1 VHPYVVLDVF
11 TDAPLEG
18 NQLAVFTEAAD
29 LSAELMQKVARE
41 MNLSETVFLVEP
53 DGDVQADARLRI
65 FTPVTELSFA
75 GHPTLGSA
83 FVLGRRTG
91 SNQVRLQTGAGVIS
105 LSLRREG
112 GEIVYG
118 EMEQPIPEAEPFPE
132 AEALLAA
139 LGVERAELPIELY
152 RNGPPF
158 VYVALPSEQA
168 VAAVRPDIRALEALG
183 EIGVNCF
190 AVTGARVKTRMFGP
204 ALGVIE
210 DPATGSAAGPLA
222 VHLVRHGRVQYGDAI
237 EISQGAEIGR
247 PSVLRARVEG
257 ASQRIEHVLVGGS
270 AVLVARGEYRL
281 Q

>member
-1 VHPYVVLDVF
+1 MHPYVILDVF
-11 TDAPLEG
+11 TDVPLEG
-18 NQLAVFTEAAD
+18 NQLAVFTEPAD
-29 LSAELMQKVARE
+29 LSAELMQKAARE
-41 MNLSETVFLVEP
+41 MNLSETVFLLEP
-53 DGDVQADARLRI
+53 DGNVQADARLRI
-65 FTPVTELSFA
+65 FTPVSELSFA

-83 FVLGRRTG
+83 FVLGQRTG
-91 SNQVRLQTGAGVIS
+91 SSQVRLQTGAGVIP

-118 EMEQPIPEAEPFPE
+118 EMEQPIPEPEPFPE

-139 LGVERAELPIELY
+139 LGVGRAELPVELY
-152 RNGPPF
+152 RNGPVF
-158 VYVALPSEQA
+158 VYVALPDEQA
-168 VAAVRPDIRALEALG
+168 VAALRPDIRALEALG

-190 AVTGARVKTRMFGP
+190 AVTSARVKTRMFGP

-222 VHLVRHGRVQYGDAI
+222 VHLVRHGRVQYGQEI

-257 ASQRIEHVLVGGS
+257 SARQVERVLVGGS

>member
-11 TDAPLEG
+11 TDVPLQG
-18 NQLAVFTEAAD
+18 NQLAVFTEPAE

-41 MNLSETVFLVEP
+41 MNLSETVFLLEP
-53 DGDVQADARLRI
+53 DGNVQADARLRI
-65 FTPVTELSFA
+65 FTPVSELPFA

-83 FVLGRRTG
+83 FVVGQRTG
-91 SNQVRLQTGAGVIS
+91 SSQVRLQTGAGVIP

-118 EMEQPIPEAEPFPE
+118 EMEQPIPEPEPFSE
-132 AEALLAA
+132 ADALLAA

-152 RNGPPF
+152 RNGPVF
-158 VYVALPSEQA
+158 VYVALLSEQA
-168 VAAVRPDIRALEALG
+168 VAALRPDIRALEALG
-183 EIGVNCF
+183 KIGVSCF
-190 AVTGARVKTRMFGP
+190 ALAGGRVKMRMFGP
-204 ALGVIE
+204 ALGVVE

-222 VHLVRHGRVQYGDAI
+222 VYLARHGRVRYGQEI
-237 EISQGAEIGR
+237 EISQGVEIGR
-247 PSVLRARVEG
+247 PSLLRARVEG
-257 ASQRIEHVLVGGS
+257 SAGLVERVLVGGS

>member
-1 VHPYVVLDVF
+1 VHPYVILDVF
-11 TDAPLEG
+11 TDVPLEG
-18 NQLAVFTEAAD
+18 NQLAVFTEPAD
-29 LSAELMQKVARE
+29 LSAELMQKAARE
-41 MNLSETVFLVEP
+41 MNLSETVFLLEP
-53 DGDVQADARLRI
+53 DGNVQADARLRI
-65 FTPVTELSFA
+65 FTPVSELSFA

-83 FVLGRRTG
+83 FVLGQRTG
-91 SNQVRLQTGAGVIS
+91 SSQVRLQTGAGVIP
-105 LSLRREG
+105 LSLWREG

-118 EMEQPIPEAEPFPE
+118 EMEQPIPEPEPFPE

-139 LGVERAELPIELY
+139 LGVGRAELPVELY
-152 RNGPPF
+152 RNGPVF
-158 VYVALPSEQA
+158 VYVALPDEQA
-168 VAAVRPDIRALEALG
+168 VAALRPDIRALEALG

-190 AVTGARVKTRMFGP
+190 AVTSARVKTRMFGP

-222 VHLVRHGRVQYGDAI
+222 VHLIRHGRVQYGQHI
-237 EISQGAEIGR
+237 EIAQGAEIGR

-257 ASQRIEHVLVGGS
+257 SARQVERVLVGGS